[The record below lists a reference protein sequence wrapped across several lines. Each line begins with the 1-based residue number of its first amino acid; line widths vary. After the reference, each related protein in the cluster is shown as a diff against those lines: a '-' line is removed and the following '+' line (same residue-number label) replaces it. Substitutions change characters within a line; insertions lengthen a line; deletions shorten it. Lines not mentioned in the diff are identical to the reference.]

1 MGEARRDGTPA
12 GAAGRAPHNA
22 SRTGSDAA
30 GAVVAVNATAALAI
44 FVVAYFFIA
53 TEKVN
58 KVKVVLIA
66 AGAMTVL
73 GLAPGAEVFF
83 SEHEGIDWNVIF
95 LLLGMMIIVGII
107 KQTGIFDY
115 LAIWAAKRSRG
126 RPFRLMVMLML
137 ITAVASPFLDNV
149 TTIMLVAPVT
159 VVVCDRLRIPA
170 QPYLIAEVLASN
182 IGGAATLIG
191 DPPNIII
198 GSRAG
203 LSFNDFLIHMTP
215 PVVVIFTLFVLMTRV
230 LFRRSLVY
238 NPDRA
243 DEVMALQER
252 RAITDPAM
260 LKRCLVVLGL
270 VVVGFGLHS
279 VIHVE
284 PSIVALVGAGV
295 MILVSGVAM
304 DDVLPE
310 VEWPTLVFF
319 TGLFVMV
326 AGLVHTGVIETAGE
340 WVVDVV
346 GDDYLVAAGGLLFG
360 SAVLGAFFDNIPYVA
375 TMAPIV
381 EGVVAQAPDQATG
394 QALWW
399 AFALGADFGGNGTAV
414 AASANVVAIGI
425 AARTGHPISFWQFT
439 RYGIVVTAL
448 TTALAWVYVWLR
460 YFV

>member
-1 MGEARRDGTPA
+1 LSALLA
-12 GAAGRAPHNA
+12 L
-22 SRTGSDAA
+22 SIFL
-30 GAVVAVNATAALAI
+30 VA
-44 FVVAYFFIA
+44 FFFIA
-53 TEKVN
+53 TEKAN

-66 AGAMTVL
+66 AGVMAVL
-73 GLAPGAEVFF
+73 GLIPGSEVFF

-115 LAIWAAKRSRG
+115 LAIWAAKRSKG
-126 RPFRLMVMLML
+126 DPYRLMVMLMV

-203 LSFNDFLIHMTP
+203 LTFNDFLVHMAP
-215 PVVVIFTLFVLMTRV
+215 IVVVIFAAFVMLTKV
-230 LFRRSLVY
+230 LFKSSFQY
-238 NPDRA
+238 NPEHVSA
-243 DEVMALQER
+243 VMALQER
-252 RAITDPAM
+252 RAITDPR
-260 LKRCLVVLGL
+260 LLVRCLAVLAAVVA
-270 VVVGFGLHS
+270 GFGLHA
-279 VIHVE
+279 VVHIE

-295 MILVSGVAM
+295 MLLISRLSVSE
-304 DDVLPE
+304 VLAE

-319 TGLFVMV
+319 MGLFVMV
-326 AGLVHTGVIETAGE
+326 AGLVQTGVIATIGTWAI
-340 WVVDVV
+340 DVV
-346 GDDYLVAAGGLLFG
+346 GDDYFLAATSLLFG
-360 SAVLGAFFDNIPYVA
+360 SSVLGAFFDNIPYVA
-375 TMAPIV
+375 TMAPVV
-381 EGVVAQAPDQATG
+381 EGMVAQAPDPATG

-439 RYGIVVTAL
+439 KYGIVVTVL
-448 TTALAWVYVWLR
+448 STLMAWAYVWLR
-460 YFV
+460 YFS